1 MKLNSNQLGRLGE
14 TAVALELQKRGF
26 DVINLND
33 AITNYEG
40 ADLICASPKSGKF
53 TPIQVKTATTKNI
66 QCGLTSTPD
75 GLIEGLDKKIKCPWV
90 FVYVE
95 PKENNDFSFEFYILT
110 RDETYELI
118 DRSNHWYTLEWSRK
132 LEKNVHVGIEL
143 KWLRAEGSKEK
154 DKLHPAFNSTLK
166 ETALNKW
173 EKIEL

>member
-1 MKLNSNQLGRLGE
+1 MNLNSNQLGRLGE

-33 AITNYEG
+33 AIKNYEG
-40 ADLICASPKSGKF
+40 ADLFCASPKSGKS
-53 TPIQVKTATTKNI
+53 TLIQVKTGTTKNI
-66 QCGLTSTPD
+66 QCGITSTPD
-75 GLIEGLDKKIKCPWV
+75 GVIENLDKKINCPWV

-118 DRSNHWYTLEWSRK
+118 DKSNHWYTLEWSRK

-143 KWLRAEGSKEK
+143 KWLKGESSKES
-154 DKLHPAFNSTLK
+154 DKLHPAFISTLK
-166 ETALNKW
+166 ETTFNKW
-173 EKIEL
+173 DKLGL